1 MTTLPHLC
9 RRAAAAL
16 FIAGGLLAPLAL
28 AAAPLELATP
38 VAADSLPDSKRTA
51 PGLYI
56 TATDAARVLE
66 ANPNVALIDVRTP
79 AEITLIGYATP
90 TAAHIPAQFLPAE
103 PEFSDKGSYKM
114 IDNPGFVDEF
124 NAWLGSDAARGIDT
138 VLVTCRSGGRSAAAI
153 ARLVDAGVTIDLYNI
168 VDGFEGDKGESGAR
182 DVNGWRNAGLP
193 WTYKIREGLRP
204 GHN

>member
-1 MTTLPHLC
+1 MTSLP
-9 RRAAAAL
+9 RRAATAL
-16 FIAGGLLAPLAL
+16 LAFGLALAPLAVS
-28 AAAPLELATP
+28 AATLSLSEP
-38 VAADSLPDSKRTA
+38 VAADSLPKSKQTA
-51 PGLYI
+51 AGLYI
-56 TATDAARVLE
+56 TAAEAGRVLA
-66 ANPNVALIDVRTP
+66 ANPNVALVDVRTP

-103 PEFSDKGSYKM
+103 PEFSAKGSYKM
-114 IDNPGFVDEF
+114 VDNPGFVEAF
-124 NAWLGSDAARGIDT
+124 KAWLASDAAKGIDT

-153 ARLVDAGVTIDLYNI
+153 AKLLEAGVNVDLYNI

-193 WTYKIREGLRP
+193 WTYKIRAGLRP